1 MQESGRLSEQPTKW
15 EKGKLMKERSES
27 RQEKPRR
34 QTDGEEKI
42 MRWGT
47 EKVASKNLFY
57 SDLSEGLTYILPMAE
72 NLNKQTYIYI

>member
-1 MQESGRLSEQPTKW
+1 
-15 EKGKLMKERSES
+15 MKERSES

-57 SDLSEGLTYILPMAE
+57 SDLSEGLTYVLPMAE